1 MKLPKTAYV
10 VAGAVW
16 AVATGVFLSL
26 GGIPALGLAGF
37 LAYLGV
43 CVLGGTLSGRF
54 M

>member
-16 AVATGVFLSL
+16 VVATGVFLSL
-26 GGIPALGLAGF
+26 GGMADLGFPGF